1 MNKSDISTCVSRF
14 QPLKS
19 SSTNRAVFN
28 AKQFQ
33 DGNMKLADAYKCN
46 QGIRFSISR
55 LPRIEDIMRL
65 SYASSEINAMAQN
78 YIRFIFE
85 KFYFNLTSY
94 LLLSLTNINAF
105 LYRSKSQS
113 MSTRIIANDYTMPEN
128 MQVGAEIRRILGSR
142 DGENIFRKPTLSG
155 VLQLDG
161 MI

>member
-1 MNKSDISTCVSRF
+1 
-14 QPLKS
+14 
-19 SSTNRAVFN
+19 
-28 AKQFQ
+28 
-33 DGNMKLADAYKCN
+33 MKLADAYKCN

-105 LYRSKSQS
+105 FYRSKSQS